1 MSIKTQKVLHY
12 WSFSIVLTYSLLMA
26 EYLNTVGREVSF
38 AANNMIP
45 DTSILKYI
53 YLSNYVITII
63 SGIVVWIISSFLFHI
78 FSILLGG
85 QGEFKDFIK
94 YSGLL
99 YVFPLIGFTIC
110 LVLFESVQLPD
121 TNLDYFF
128 STNSLVIAI
137 TWIINAS
144 SSLCFLLLI
153 PIIKYFYEF
162 NWLKAIGSVL
172 IPIGSIYLLSQ
183 FFANY
188 VL

>member
-1 MSIKTQKVLHY
+1 MKIKIKKAPYY
-12 WSFSIVLTYSLLMA
+12 WGFSIVLLYSLLMA
-26 EYLNTVGREVSF
+26 EYLNTVSREISF
-38 AANNMIP
+38 VANNMIL
-45 DTSILKYI
+45 DTSILKYV
-53 YLSNYVITII
+53 YLSNHIITII
-63 SGIVVWIISSFLFHI
+63 SGIVVWIISSFLFHV

-110 LVLFESVQLPD
+110 LVLFDSLQLPD
-121 TNLDYFF
+121 TNLDLFF
-128 STNSLVIAI
+128 STNSQMIAI
-137 TWIINAS
+137 IWIINTS

-153 PIIKYFYEF
+153 PIIKHFYQI
-162 NWLKAIGSVL
+162 NWLKAIGTIL
-172 IPIGSIYLLSQ
+172 IPIGSIYLLGQ